1 MLDISFADKVMRAYA
16 RSCKTLCHTL
26 DIPQTAFDILM
37 FLANNPEYKS
47 ARDIVEIR
55 HIKANLVSINVE
67 RLVQEG
73 LVERREVAGDR
84 RRGELLLTP
93 KAEPLVAQGRIVQKE
108 FLEKLLQGLDAKTL
122 EVCNAAMQQI
132 EANIAEMDA

>member
-84 RRGELLLTP
+84 RRVELLLTP